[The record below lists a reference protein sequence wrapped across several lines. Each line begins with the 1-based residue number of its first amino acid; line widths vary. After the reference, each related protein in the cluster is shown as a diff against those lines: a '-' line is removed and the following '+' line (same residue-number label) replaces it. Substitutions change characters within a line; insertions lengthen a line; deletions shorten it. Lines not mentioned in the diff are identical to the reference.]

1 MGYAPVQFR
10 RRVRT
15 LSLAYSHPYWK
26 ETPMSTPTYTY
37 PITLKASR
45 KGG

>member
-15 LSLAYSHPYWK
+15 LSLVAYSYPYWK
-26 ETPMSTPTYTY
+26 ETLTWS
-37 PITLKASR
+37 
-45 KGG
+45 